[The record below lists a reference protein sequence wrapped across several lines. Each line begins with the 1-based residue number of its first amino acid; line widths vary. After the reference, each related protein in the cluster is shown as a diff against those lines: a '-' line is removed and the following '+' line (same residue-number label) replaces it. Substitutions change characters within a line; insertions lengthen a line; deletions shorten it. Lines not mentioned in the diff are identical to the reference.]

1 MSSSFAPVKV
11 NERVILMDA
20 LRGLALLGIF
30 IANIPGF
37 NFMAQGS
44 EPTYSTSYD
53 HTVEFLET
61 MLIEGKFYSIFSLLF
76 GWGIAVQMQRREDK
90 LLNPINFARRRL
102 AFMLLLGLAHIV
114 FLWIGDIVA
123 FYAMVGFVLLGMRK
137 WKDKTL
143 LILSILLI
151 LSPILLYY
159 LKMQFNWAK
168 APAGF
173 LFDTGDKLTTE
184 LTGIKSNE
192 DFSRF
197 AANMNYF
204 DLVKLNIS
212 GFFYRYGD
220 LLFQSRPVKVLGM
233 FILGY
238 LLGRNGRYK
247 TLLNDHRFL
256 WTLAISGLVIGL
268 VGNYFVAQIQHKDP
282 SAYFRFKP
290 AGWHKTIAY
299 AIGVA
304 PLAIGY
310 VALFFLFATTTLGK
324 SVVRMLHYPGKMA
337 FTNYIMQSLIA
348 TIFFMPFGFG
358 MMGKLGPA
366 YGFLFAFLVFVFQIF
381 FSKIWLS
388 YFQYGPVE
396 WLWRSATYGKWQS
409 MKKLEI

>member
-1 MSSSFAPVKV
+1 MSSFAPVNV

-44 EPTYSTSYD
+44 EPTYSTSFD
-53 HTVEFLET
+53 HRFEFLET

-90 LLNPINFARRRL
+90 SLSPISFAVRRL
-102 AFMLLLGLAHIV
+102 VFMLVLGLAHIV

-123 FYAMVGFVLLGMRK
+123 FYAMVGFVLLAMRK
-137 WKDKTL
+137 LKDRTL
-143 LILSILLI
+143 LIMAILLI

-173 LFDTGDKLTTE
+173 LFDTGDQLTGK
-184 LTGIKSNE
+184 LTGISSNE
-192 DFSRF
+192 EFFKF

-204 DLVKLNIS
+204 EHIKLNIA

-247 TLLNDHRFL
+247 TLLKDQRLL
-256 WTLAISGLVIGL
+256 WILAIAGLVIGL
-268 VGNYFVAQIQHKDP
+268 TSNYFVAQIQHTNP
-282 SAYFRFKP
+282 SAYYTFKP
-290 AGWHKTIAY
+290 DGLNKTIFY

-358 MMGKLGPA
+358 MMGKLGTA

-388 YFQYGPVE
+388 NFQYGPVE

-409 MKKLEI
+409 MKKQN